1 MPGRRDRRSG
11 QGRQTARPGRRI
23 KGRCRQGD
31 ADPPAVV
38 PTDRT
43 CRRTRCGLNAEAC
56 GQSAAAGV
64 LAGARRGLDD
74 LQAPQ
79 PSSRPAN
86 RYPDRYFGRS
96 GRHERARTG
105 DRQGS
110 GRGANGRNRV
120 RPQCGNERPGLC
132 GPGRRGHSCRTSRHR
147 KRARLL
153 RGSGSCGPW
162 RYGCDRDFDPLD
174 PAQRQV
180 VVASAFQSSGIIHL
194 TLELVQMIDRK
205 NRYGR
210 TAARI
215 NDADGLAR
223 RPSSTTVDIHAHIVV
238 PQAAKL
244 AQPHVDIS
252 RVPLAYFS
260 DAYSKEINAQQEK
273 DVGEVMTTIDRR
285 LRDLDGMGIDIQV
298 VAPAPGQNYYTVDA
312 KIAEQAHRLAN
323 DGVAEFCS
331 RKPDRFVGLGVV
343 TLQEP
348 EIAVRELDYIM
359 NDLKLRGVEILTN
372 VDGQELSDPK
382 FRAFF
387 AKAEQLGAFIM
398 MHPNGFTH
406 GDRLTHYY
414 LNNVLGNP
422 LETTLALHNLI
433 FSGTLARFPDLKLM
447 AVHGG
452 GYLPGYSGRIDHA
465 WGARRDSHGEL
476 PLPPTTYLRQVY
488 LDTVVFT
495 YHQLAYMIDV
505 FGPDRILMGTDYPF
519 DMAEFNPVGH
529 IAGVHG
535 IDEATLAQIAGG
547 NAARVLGL
555 DL

>member
-1 MPGRRDRRSG
+1 
-11 QGRQTARPGRRI
+11 
-23 KGRCRQGD
+23 
-31 ADPPAVV
+31 
-38 PTDRT
+38 
-43 CRRTRCGLNAEAC
+43 
-56 GQSAAAGV
+56 
-64 LAGARRGLDD
+64 
-74 LQAPQ
+74 
-79 PSSRPAN
+79 
-86 RYPDRYFGRS
+86 
-96 GRHERARTG
+96 
-105 DRQGS
+105 
-110 GRGANGRNRV
+110 
-120 RPQCGNERPGLC
+120 
-132 GPGRRGHSCRTSRHR
+132 
-147 KRARLL
+147 
-153 RGSGSCGPW
+153 
-162 RYGCDRDFDPLD
+162 
-174 PAQRQV
+174 
-180 VVASAFQSSGIIHL
+180 
-194 TLELVQMIDRK
+194 MIDRK

-223 RPSSTTVDIHAHIVV
+223 RPSSPTIDIHAHIVV

-244 AQPHVDIS
+244 AQPHVDIK
-252 RVPLAYFS
+252 RIPLAHFA
-260 DAYSKEINAQQEK
+260 DAYSKEVNAQQEK

-285 LRDLDGMGIDIQV
+285 LRDLDSMGIDIQV

-323 DGVAEFCS
+323 DGVAEYCS

-359 NDLKLRGVEILTN
+359 NNLKLKGVEILTN
-372 VDGQELSDPK
+372 VDGQELSDEK
-382 FRAFF
+382 FRPFF
-387 AKAEQLGAFIM
+387 TRAEQLGAFIM

-422 LETTLALHNLI
+422 LETTLALHHLI

-465 WGARRDSHGEL
+465 WGARKDSHADL

-488 LDTVVFT
+488 LDTVVFS
-495 YHQLAYMIDV
+495 YHQLAYLIDV

-519 DMAEFNPVGH
+519 DMAEYNPVGH
-529 IAGVHG
+529 IAGVQG
-535 IDEATLAQIAGG
+535 MDELTLAQIAGG
-547 NAARVLGL
+547 NAIRALGL

>member
-1 MPGRRDRRSG
+1 
-11 QGRQTARPGRRI
+11 
-23 KGRCRQGD
+23 
-31 ADPPAVV
+31 
-38 PTDRT
+38 
-43 CRRTRCGLNAEAC
+43 
-56 GQSAAAGV
+56 
-64 LAGARRGLDD
+64 
-74 LQAPQ
+74 
-79 PSSRPAN
+79 
-86 RYPDRYFGRS
+86 
-96 GRHERARTG
+96 
-105 DRQGS
+105 
-110 GRGANGRNRV
+110 
-120 RPQCGNERPGLC
+120 
-132 GPGRRGHSCRTSRHR
+132 
-147 KRARLL
+147 
-153 RGSGSCGPW
+153 
-162 RYGCDRDFDPLD
+162 
-174 PAQRQV
+174 
-180 VVASAFQSSGIIHL
+180 
-194 TLELVQMIDRK
+194 MIDRK

-215 NDADGLAR
+215 HDADGLAR
-223 RPSSTTVDIHAHIVV
+223 RPSSPTIDIHAHIVV

-244 AQPHVDIS
+244 AQPHVDIT
-252 RVPLAYFS
+252 RIPLAHFA

-285 LRDLDGMGIDIQV
+285 LRDLDAMTIDIQV

-359 NDLKLRGVEILTN
+359 NNLKLKGVEILTN
-372 VDGQELSDPK
+372 VDGQELSDEK
-382 FRAFF
+382 FRPFF
-387 AKAEQLGAFIM
+387 ARAEALGAFIM

-406 GDRLTHYY
+406 GDRLTHFY

-433 FSGTLARFPDLKLM
+433 FSGTLARFPELKLM

-465 WGARRDSHGEL
+465 WGARKDSHADL

-488 LDTVVFT
+488 LDTVVFS
-495 YHQLAYMIDV
+495 YHQLAYLIDV

-519 DMAEFNPVGH
+519 DMAEYNPVGH
-529 IAGVHG
+529 VAGVQG
-535 IDEATLAQIAGG
+535 MDELTLAQIAGG
-547 NAARVLGL
+547 NAIRVLGL